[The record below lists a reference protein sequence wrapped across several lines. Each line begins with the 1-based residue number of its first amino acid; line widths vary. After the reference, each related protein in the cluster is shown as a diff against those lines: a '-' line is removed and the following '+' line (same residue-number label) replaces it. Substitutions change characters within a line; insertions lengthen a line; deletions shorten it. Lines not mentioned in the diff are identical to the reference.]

1 MMLLAYGTPFESWM
15 SDAAVYDADTLMLV
29 FIVTLQPPG
38 PEHAPPQPLNVE
50 PPVGV
55 AISDTAVPDP

>member
-1 MMLLAYGTPFESWM
+1 
-15 SDAAVYDADTLMLV
+15 MLV
-29 FIVTLQPPG
+29 FIVTLQPPA

-55 AISDTAVPDP
+55 AASDTGVPDA